1 MLFTSE
7 SVSEGHLDKLADRI
21 SDTILDLFLDSDPL
35 AKVACETFI
44 ADDLIVVAGEF
55 HTELFHTIRI
65 EIPDMIRQVIR
76 DTGYDN
82 TFPGI
87 DPDTCEIRLQ
97 LNEQSGDIRQ
107 GVDTGGAGDQGVV
120 FGYATDETPE
130 MMPLPHYACPSINAA
145 SGATESLWEYPLV
158 AARCQESGNRTCL
171 FYGVRLWS
179 S

>member
-65 EIPDMIRQVIR
+65 EIPDIISNKILLHITHQPQGKFGGENAGVL
-76 DTGYDN
+76 
-82 TFPGI
+82 
-87 DPDTCEIRLQ
+87 RL
-97 LNEQSGDIRQ
+97 
-107 GVDTGGAGDQGVV
+107 V
-120 FGYATDETPE
+120 F
-130 MMPLPHYACPSINAA
+130 
-145 SGATESLWEYPLV
+145 
-158 AARCQESGNRTCL
+158 
-171 FYGVRLWS
+171 F
-179 S
+179 